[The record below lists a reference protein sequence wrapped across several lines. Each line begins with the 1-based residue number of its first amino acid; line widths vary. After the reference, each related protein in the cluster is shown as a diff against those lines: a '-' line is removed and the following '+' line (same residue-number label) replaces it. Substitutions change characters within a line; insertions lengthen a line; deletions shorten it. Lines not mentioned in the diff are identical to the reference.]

1 MKRFEEIP
9 HTADWSFRAF
19 GRDLREVFENAA
31 FAMFAMEGATAPEA
45 ANQSSVIERTVQVSG
60 IDYESLLVNWLSELL
75 YLQESNHETYH
86 RFDIQEL
93 SPTILKAEIYGT
105 PGVQIDKLV
114 KAVTYHN
121 LKIERTEEGWQATVV
136 VDV

>member
-19 GRDLREVFENAA
+19 GQDRRELFENAA
-31 FAMFAMEGATAPEA
+31 FAVFAMEGAAVPD
-45 ANQSSVIERTVQVSG
+45 SVSQAGEIKRPVQVSG

-75 YLQESNHETYH
+75 YLQESNRETYH
-86 RFDIQEL
+86 RFVIQEL
-93 SPTILKAEIYGT
+93 SPTSLRAEVYGA
-105 PGVQIDKLV
+105 PGIHIDKLV
-114 KAVTYHN
+114 KAATYHN
-121 LKIERTEEGWQATVV
+121 LKIEQTREGWQATVV